1 MRNFLFI
8 RGLLICGLLI
18 FGVFSGVAGE
28 AVFSLNY
35 TKQFG
40 LPKGAAKAE
49 KPATFEVEKDCLVV
63 DLHGAIAKATLQK
76 KGEGDW
82 PASVVLRLHTNGME
96 HFEIVAGETKLSGFV
111 QSHGTFR
118 HFSSRNGVQQK
129 ADDPK
134 RLQIELKP
142 KAAAVAIPH
151 KGFFEITVPAD
162 PLKQPELHLS
172 WIDFYR

>member
-1 MRNFLFI
+1 MY
-8 RGLLICGLLI
+8 
-18 FGVFSGVAGE
+18 
-28 AVFSLNY
+28 SLEY

-40 LPKGAAKAE
+40 LPKGAAKAAKAE

-82 PASVVLRLHTNGME
+82 PASVVLRLHTTGME
-96 HFEIVAGETKLSGFV
+96 HFQIVAGEMKLSAFI
-111 QSHGTFR
+111 QSHGEFR
-118 HFSSRNGVQQK
+118 HVSTLNGVRQK
-129 ADDPK
+129 PDDPK

-142 KAAAVAIPH
+142 KAALVAIPH

-162 PLKQPELHLS
+162 LLKQPELHLS

>member
-1 MRNFLFI
+1 MKIAMILSLF
-8 RGLLICGLLI
+8 
-18 FGVFSGVAGE
+18 VFSAMSAKAGDLMY
-28 AVFSLNY
+28 SLEY
-35 TKQFG
+35 TKQFA

-49 KPATFEVEKDCLVV
+49 KPATFKVAEDRLVV

-76 KGEGDW
+76 KGEGNW
-82 PASVVLRLHTNGME
+82 PASVVLRLHTSGME

-151 KGFFEITVPAD
+151 KGFFEITVPTD
-162 PLKQPELHLS
+162 LLEQPELHLS